1 MRHLVIAGL
10 SAAVLGMGLAAGP
23 AQALP
28 VSAAPGVAVP
38 ASSGGGAITQVQ
50 WRRGGGWHG
59 GGFHGGPWR
68 GGGWRGGYHRGWGGA
83 ALGAGAVGLAT
94 GAIIGGALAA
104 PRYDPYYGSG
114 YYAPAP
120 VYVEPEATG
129 TIYSETGGDEAY
141 CIRRFKSYDPASGTY
156 LGYDGL
162 RHPCP

>member
-1 MRHLVIAGL
+1 MRQVLIAGL
-10 SAAVLGMGLAAGP
+10 AATCLGMGLAAT
-23 AQALP
+23 
-28 VSAAPGVAVP
+28 P
-38 ASSGGGAITQVQ
+38 ASAMPAASSPVVSGDHGAITQVQ
-50 WRRGGGWHG
+50 WRRGGGFRGGGWHG
-59 GGFHGGPWR
+59 GGGYYR

-94 GAIIGGALAA
+94 GAILGGALAS
-104 PRYDPYYGSG
+104 PGYGYGSG

-129 TIYSETGGDEAY
+129 TVYSGGVGGDEAY

-162 RHPCP
+162 RHSCP